1 MNSIYA
7 KAAPQRWLH
16 ALRAGSKGKERSQF
30 LRSWFRFPI
39 EYEAVSVIETT
50 SIKTFTELFPESVEN
65 ATRPDINI
73 YGIVDRGRHA
83 WNVRMDEEIM
93 IRLAVTTLKARRIF
107 EIGTFNGATTWAMA
121 QMAEPDAQIW
131 TLDLP
136 PEEFDATQGPEN
148 FSGSQVGSKFHNT
161 PQAAQ
166 ITQLWGDSTQF
177 DYSPYWGNM
186 DFVFV
191 DAAHD
196 YEHGVIDSRT
206 ALKLVRPGGVVFWHD
221 FVPGWPGLV
230 HGIFEAAASYQL
242 TRLAGTSMVAV
253 RMPE

>member
-1 MNSIYA
+1 MSSIHA

-16 ALRAGSKGKERSQF
+16 ALRTGTKANRPHF
-30 LRSWFRFPI
+30 MRSWFRYPI
-39 EYEAVSVIETT
+39 EYEAIDTVNHTA
-50 SIKTFTELFPESVEN
+50 IKTFTELFPESLEN
-65 ATRPDINI
+65 ITRPDVNV
-73 YGIVDRGRHA
+73 YDIVDRGRHA

-93 IRLAVTTLKARRIF
+93 IRLAVATLKAKRIF
-107 EIGTFNGATTWAMA
+107 EIGTFNGGTTLAMA
-121 QMAEPDAQIW
+121 QMTTPDARIR

-148 FSGSQVGSKFHNT
+148 FTGSQVGSKFHNT
-161 PQAAQ
+161 PQAPQ

-177 DYSPYWGNM
+177 DYSPYWNSM

-196 YEHGVIDSRT
+196 YEHGVVDSHT
-206 ALKLVRPGGVVFWHD
+206 ALKLARPGGVVFWHD
-221 FVPGWPGLV
+221 FVPGWAGLV
-230 HGIFEAAASYQL
+230 HGIKEAAASYEL

-253 RMPE
+253 RKPA